1 MTKCVKSFDFL
12 KKVNYYK
19 NKKDAVHTRY
29 TRKLKIK
36 NFLKIFK

>member
-12 KKVNYYK
+12 KKVK
-19 NKKDAVHTRY
+19 NKKDVVHTRY

-36 NFLKIFK
+36 NFLKTFK